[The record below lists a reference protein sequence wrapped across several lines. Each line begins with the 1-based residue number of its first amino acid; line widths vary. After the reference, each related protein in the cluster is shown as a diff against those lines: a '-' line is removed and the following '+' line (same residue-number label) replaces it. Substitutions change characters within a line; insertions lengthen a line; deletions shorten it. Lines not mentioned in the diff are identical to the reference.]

1 MDKNKEII
9 FKVQLVLEGN
19 SSWQILSCK
28 IRIKQVFCPC
38 VLLETTFDVCDMKH
52 LISLPL
58 QGSLLWGVRNPLH
71 YAILPASGME
81 QSELLYKSWLK
92 GYTRNFWQLLAAFSV
107 WRNVCCHRPWGAEE
121 EGSRNQSSVKLTACI
136 WKYHAEVVSLLPLF
150 FSIYFFLRSLK
161 LLIISSQKNKKL

>member
-1 MDKNKEII
+1 M
-9 FKVQLVLEGN
+9 
-19 SSWQILSCK
+19 
-28 IRIKQVFCPC
+28 CPFGDHFWC
-38 VLLETTFDVCDMKH
+38 LWYEAFDFF
-52 LISLPL
+52 SL

-121 EGSRNQSSVKLTACI
+121 EGSRNQSSVKLTAGI

-150 FSIYFFLRSLK
+150 FSIFFFLRSLK
-161 LLIISSQKNKKL
+161 FLIISSQKNKKVS